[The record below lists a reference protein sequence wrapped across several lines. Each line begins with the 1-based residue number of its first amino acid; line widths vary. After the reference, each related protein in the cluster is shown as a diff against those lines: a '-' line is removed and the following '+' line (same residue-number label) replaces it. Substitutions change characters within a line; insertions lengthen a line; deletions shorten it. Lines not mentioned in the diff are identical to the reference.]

1 MIWPIFEA
9 IFFVCVI
16 FYELKPRKNCFWD
29 FLTFKDQIAWNK
41 KGGTYNDNCNMHSW
55 HIEKPCCY
63 SSDHRN
69 KNCMWKAFERL
80 VGWSIG
86 NIYEVSAMNTRRN
99 YNFDMA
105 MEQWKG
111 SSKVLRWALFYDLV
125 ISKKFENC
133 SAFSIKIS
141 TSPEQFF
148 LTIG

>member
-1 MIWPIFEA
+1 MF
-9 IFFVCVI
+9 IFFYMTHFRGYFFVWVFLRI
-16 FYELKPRKNCFWD
+16 ETKKNCFWD

-111 SSKVLRWALFYDLV
+111 NSKVLRWALF
-125 ISKKFENC
+125 
-133 SAFSIKIS
+133 IKQIWNLGCFGPIRQFRVDEFLLSS
-141 TSPEQFF
+141 T
-148 LTIG
+148 

>member
-1 MIWPIFEA
+1 
-9 IFFVCVI
+9 
-16 FYELKPRKNCFWD
+16 
-29 FLTFKDQIAWNK
+29 
-41 KGGTYNDNCNMHSW
+41 MHSW

-111 SSKVLRWALFYDLV
+111 SSKVLRWALFYKTESETWSGPVGQFRVQEFLV
-125 ISKKFENC
+125 L
-133 SAFSIKIS
+133 
-141 TSPEQFF
+141 F
-148 LTIG
+148 L

>member
-1 MIWPIFEA
+1 
-9 IFFVCVI
+9 
-16 FYELKPRKNCFWD
+16 
-29 FLTFKDQIAWNK
+29 
-41 KGGTYNDNCNMHSW
+41 MHSW

-111 SSKVLRWALFYDLV
+111 TSKVLRWALFYETESETWSGPVGQFRVQEFLV
-125 ISKKFENC
+125 LIIILS
-133 SAFSIKIS
+133 SI
-141 TSPEQFF
+141 
-148 LTIG
+148 

>member
-1 MIWPIFEA
+1 MF
-9 IFFVCVI
+9 IFFDMTHFRGYFLVWVFLRI
-16 FYELKPRKNCFWD
+16 EAKKNCFWD
-29 FLTFKDQIAWNK
+29 FLTCKDQIAWNK

-111 SSKVLRWALFYDLV
+111 TSKVLRWALFYETESETWSGLGQLG
-125 ISKKFENC
+125 SLEFRN
-133 SAFSIKIS
+133 
-141 TSPEQFF
+141 F
-148 LTIG
+148 LYL